1 MENVKQLIILN
12 GNTNM
17 KTNNDYE
24 ITAEDI
30 KLAERMHDARQKGLY
45 FETRA
50 VTSLYN
56 RLYHTNLSA
65 TSCGSCLRKRID
77 GIWKKI
83 QELKELTEP
92 KEEIIEQKIEENG
105 EEHKVIGKSGGE
117 DTSKDKKRVK
127 KKSEKV

>member
-1 MENVKQLIILN
+1 
-12 GNTNM
+12 M
-17 KTNNDYE
+17 KMNNDYE
-24 ITAEDI
+24 ITQDDI

-45 FETRA
+45 FETKA

-56 RLYHTNLSA
+56 KLYHTNLTA
-65 TSCGSCLRKRID
+65 TNCGSCIRKRID

-105 EEHKVIGKSGGE
+105 IKEEINNSIGEVDDNDTFKTKNKKLKKV
-117 DTSKDKKRVK
+117 KRN
-127 KKSEKV
+127 